1 MYVKGF
7 GLIIIRKELT
17 LDIRKI
23 NEATKSG
30 VIIPIGLSV
39 DLNGPR
45 MIFLIVKIF
54 FWDFVRKF
62 FLNVIICPINNLLIS

>member
-45 MIFLIVKIF
+45 MIFLIVKF
-54 FWDFVRKF
+54 FF
-62 FLNVIICPINNLLIS
+62 